1 MRSSLLVITA
11 VLTFVVTV
19 LAIADERQTSFA
31 KSDDVRLSWDDDDV
45 EFCSRLG
52 DVKAKSGW
60 GGSMGSGMGE
70 ESVKAT
76 IRKRAAALGANV
88 VRMEGMSF
96 NFVTTGKGTAYSCSA
111 DALEQQQAK
120 AGEITRKAAAPITCA
135 AGGDCELKWAR
146 VMVWLQ
152 DHSEWKFRNVT
163 DTLITTE
170 GPLET
175 MKPAFEVTKVPAGD
189 GKTYRITMR
198 AFCGSGNCEKLI
210 RKLRANFYDSMTAP
224 VTTDNPTAQPPGV

>member
-1 MRSSLLVITA
+1 
-11 VLTFVVTV
+11 
-19 LAIADERQTSFA
+19 
-31 KSDDVRLSWDDDDV
+31 
-45 EFCSRLG
+45 
-52 DVKAKSGW
+52 
-60 GGSMGSGMGE
+60 MGE

-88 VRMEGMSF
+88 VRMAGMSF
-96 NFVTTGKGTAYSCSA
+96 NFVTAGRGTAYGCSA
-111 DALEQQQAK
+111 DALEQQQTK
-120 AGEITRKAAAPITCA
+120 ANEITRRANAPITCT
-135 AGGDCELKWAR
+135 AGTDCELRWAR

-198 AFCGSGNCEKLI
+198 AFCGSGDCEKVI
-210 RKLRANFYDSMTAP
+210 RKLRANFYDTITASIA
-224 VTTDNPTAQPPGV
+224 TDNSATEQPGA

>member
-1 MRSSLLVITA
+1 MRASAFANTA
-11 VLTFVVTV
+11 VLMLLVCASAV
-19 LAIADERQTSFA
+19 ADDSRTLPTKPE
-31 KSDDVRLSWDDDDV
+31 DVRLSWDDDDI

-52 DVKAKSGW
+52 QVKAKSGW

-96 NFVTTGKGTAYSCSA
+96 NFVTAGSGTAYRCSE

-120 AGEITRKAAAPITCA
+120 TKEIIRKASAPITCT
-135 AGGDCELKWAR
+135 AGADCELKWAR
-146 VMVWLQ
+146 VTVWLQ

-198 AFCGSGNCEKLI
+198 AFCGRGDCEKIIL
-210 RKLRANFYDSMTAP
+210 KLRASFYEAITAP
-224 VTTDNPTAQPPGV
+224 ATSDNPNAK

>member
-1 MRSSLLVITA
+1 MRRPALVITA
-11 VLTFVVTV
+11 VLTLVVSAFAV
-19 LAIADERQTSFA
+19 ADDA
-31 KSDDVRLSWDDDDV
+31 KRSATRPEDVRLSWDDDDV
-45 EFCSRLG
+45 EFCTRLG
-52 DVKAKSGW
+52 EVKAKSGW

-76 IRKRAAALGANV
+76 IRKRAAVLGANV

-96 NFVTTGKGTAYSCSA
+96 NFVTAGSGTAYGCSA
-111 DALEQQQAK
+111 DALQQQQAK
-120 AGEITRKAAAPITCA
+120 SDEISQKASTPITCT
-135 AGGDCELKWAR
+135 AGVDCEVKWAR
-146 VMVWLQ
+146 VTLWLQ

-189 GKTYRITMR
+189 GKTYRISMR
-198 AFCGSGNCEKLI
+198 AFCGSGNCEKAI
-210 RKLRANFYDSMTAP
+210 RKLRANFYEVIIA
-224 VTTDNPTAQPPGV
+224 PTATGNSAIERPGA